1 MGAFIAMIM
10 WGFGLIWLWFA
21 LASFTRGKFYFNI
34 GWWAFTFPLGVF
46 TTATT
51 QMGKEFNSPFF
62 DILGTVSLGVLSS
75 QSCVILEKRVLTL
88 GLSSSSLLL
97 LLACGC

>member
-51 QMGKEFNSPFF
+51 QMGKEFNSVVF
-62 DILGTVSLGVLSS
+62 DVLGTVSLISVHMKKRKNT
-75 QSCVILEKRVLTL
+75 ILTQE
-88 GLSSSSLLL
+88 
-97 LLACGC
+97 